1 MDSTNADR
9 QRRFRAS
16 RLRSGLDQLRI
27 WVRAVTLKRFT
38 EYQRHHGMDA
48 DAALTRLLDNTTN
61 QERK

>member
-1 MDSTNADR
+1 MDTTNADR

-27 WVRAVTLKRFT
+27 WVRAATLKRFT
-38 EYQRHHGMDA
+38 EYQRMHGLDA
-48 DAALTRLLDNTTN
+48 DAALARLLDTTN

>member
-38 EYQRHHGMDA
+38 EYRHQHGLDA
-48 DAALTRLLDNTTN
+48 DAALTRLLDDTTN